1 MANKNQKN
9 NKSKQT
15 NVKKTNNNNKNN
27 DKAKQVNTTKKETAP
42 KKEEKIEKV
51 EKVVEVVE
59 EKKEKTSTPKESTK
73 KETKKEFKLTSK
85 QKDIVL
91 VLLAVVLL
99 VVAFVVTGNKAP
111 KVNIELPVA
120 LEGETGFNEITY
132 SEYVEKMNE
141 EKPFLVIIVKDGC
154 GYCEAYTPIVKE
166 VAEEYN
172 LPIYYINLT
181 NITEEEYTALSKSNS
196 YLKSQQWGTPTTLF
210 MSGNTV
216 VGSISG
222 YVDKDT
228 FVKDMID
235 KYIKVED
242 NAE

>member
-15 NVKKTNNNNKNN
+15 NVKKTNNNKNN

-59 EKKEKTSTPKESTK
+59 EKKEKTSIPKESTK

-120 LEGETGFNEITY
+120 LEGEAGFNEITY

-141 EKPFLVIIVKDGC
+141 EKPFLVIIIKDGC

-166 VAEEYN
+166 VAEEYS

-196 YLKSQQWGTPTTLF
+196 YLKSQQWGTPTTLL

-216 VGSISG
+216 VGPISG

>member
-15 NVKKTNNNNKNN
+15 NVKKTNNNKNN

-120 LEGETGFNEITY
+120 LEGEAGFNEITY

-141 EKPFLVIIVKDGC
+141 EKPFLVIIIKDGC

-196 YLKSQQWGTPTTLF
+196 YLKSQQWGTPTTLL

-222 YVDKDT
+222 YVDKDA

>member
-15 NVKKTNNNNKNN
+15 NVKKTNNNKNN

-59 EKKEKTSTPKESTK
+59 EKKEKTSAPKESTK

-120 LEGETGFNEITY
+120 LEGEAGFNEITY
-132 SEYVEKMNE
+132 SEYEEKMNE
-141 EKPFLVIIVKDGC
+141 EKPFLVIIIKDGC

-166 VAEEYN
+166 VAEEYS

-196 YLKSQQWGTPTTLF
+196 YLKSQQWGTPTTLL

>member
-9 NKSKQT
+9 NRSKQT
-15 NVKKTNNNNKNN
+15 NVKKTNNNKNN

-120 LEGETGFNEITY
+120 LEGEAGFNEITY

-141 EKPFLVIIVKDGC
+141 EKPFLVIIIKDGC
-154 GYCEAYTPIVKE
+154 GYCEEYTPIVKE

-181 NITEEEYTALSKSNS
+181 KITEEEYTALSKSNS
-196 YLKSQQWGTPTTLF
+196 YLKSQQWGTPTTLL

>member
-15 NVKKTNNNNKNN
+15 NVKKTNNNKNN

-99 VVAFVVTGNKAP
+99 VVAFVVTGNKTP
-111 KVNIELPVA
+111 KIDIELPVV

-154 GYCEAYTPIVKE
+154 GYCEAYTPIVTE

-196 YLKSQQWGTPTTLF
+196 YLKSQQWGTPTTLL
-210 MSGNTV
+210 MSGKTV

>member
-15 NVKKTNNNNKNN
+15 NVKKTNNNKNN
-27 DKAKQVNTTKKETAP
+27 DKAKQANTTKKETAP

-120 LEGETGFNEITY
+120 LEGEAGFNEITY

-141 EKPFLVIIVKDGC
+141 EKPFLVIIIKDGC

-196 YLKSQQWGTPTTLF
+196 YLKSQQWGTPTTLL

-228 FVKDMID
+228 FVKDMIN

>member
-15 NVKKTNNNNKNN
+15 NVKKTNNNKNN

-120 LEGETGFNEITY
+120 LEGEAGFNEITY

-141 EKPFLVIIVKDGC
+141 EKPFLVIIIKDGC

-196 YLKSQQWGTPTTLF
+196 YLKSQQWGTPTTLL
-210 MSGNTV
+210 MSGKTV

>member
-1 MANKNQKN
+1 MSNKNQKN

-15 NVKKTNNNNKNN
+15 NVKKTNNNKNN

-120 LEGETGFNEITY
+120 LEGEAGFNEITY

-141 EKPFLVIIVKDGC
+141 EKPFLVIIIKDGC

-196 YLKSQQWGTPTTLF
+196 YLKSQQWGTPTTLL

>member
-15 NVKKTNNNNKNN
+15 NVKKTNNNKNN

-59 EKKEKTSTPKESTK
+59 EKKEKTSIPKESTK

-120 LEGETGFNEITY
+120 LEGEAGFNEITY

-141 EKPFLVIIVKDGC
+141 EKPFLVIIIKDGC

-166 VAEEYN
+166 VAEEYS

-196 YLKSQQWGTPTTLF
+196 YLKSQQWGTPTTLL

-222 YVDKDT
+222 YVDKET

>member
-15 NVKKTNNNNKNN
+15 NVKKTNNNKNN

-42 KKEEKIEKV
+42 KKEEKIEKI

-120 LEGETGFNEITY
+120 LEGEAGFNEITY

-141 EKPFLVIIVKDGC
+141 EKPFLVIIIKDGC

-196 YLKSQQWGTPTTLF
+196 YLKSQQWGTPTTLL

>member
-15 NVKKTNNNNKNN
+15 NVKKTNNNKNN

-120 LEGETGFNEITY
+120 LEGEAGFNEITY
-132 SEYVEKMNE
+132 SEYEEKMNE
-141 EKPFLVIIVKDGC
+141 EKPFLVIIIKDGC

-166 VAEEYN
+166 VAEEYS

-196 YLKSQQWGTPTTLF
+196 YLKSQQWGTPTTLL

-222 YVDKDT
+222 YVDKET

>member
-15 NVKKTNNNNKNN
+15 NVKKTNNNKNN

-120 LEGETGFNEITY
+120 LEGEAGFNEITY
-132 SEYVEKMNE
+132 SEYEEKMNE
-141 EKPFLVIIVKDGC
+141 EKPFLVIIIKDGC

-196 YLKSQQWGTPTTLF
+196 YLKSQQWGTPTTLL

-235 KYIKVED
+235 KYIKVKD

>member
-15 NVKKTNNNNKNN
+15 NVKKTNNNKNN

-120 LEGETGFNEITY
+120 LEGEAGFNEITY

-141 EKPFLVIIVKDGC
+141 KKPFLVIIIKDGC

-196 YLKSQQWGTPTTLF
+196 YLKSQQWGTPTTLL

>member
-1 MANKNQKN
+1 MANKNKKN

-15 NVKKTNNNNKNN
+15 NVKKTNNNKNN

-120 LEGETGFNEITY
+120 LEGEAGFNEITY

-141 EKPFLVIIVKDGC
+141 EKPFLVIIIKDGC

-196 YLKSQQWGTPTTLF
+196 YLKSQQWGTPTTLL

>member
-15 NVKKTNNNNKNN
+15 NVKKTNNNKNN

-59 EKKEKTSTPKESTK
+59 EKKEKTSIPKESTK

-120 LEGETGFNEITY
+120 LEGEAGFNEITY

-141 EKPFLVIIVKDGC
+141 EKPFLVIIIKDGC

-196 YLKSQQWGTPTTLF
+196 YLKSQQWGTPTTLL

>member
-15 NVKKTNNNNKNN
+15 NVKKTNNNKNN

-120 LEGETGFNEITY
+120 LEGKAGFNEITY

-141 EKPFLVIIVKDGC
+141 EKPFLVIIIKDGC

-196 YLKSQQWGTPTTLF
+196 YLKSQQWGTPTTLL

>member
-15 NVKKTNNNNKNN
+15 NVKKTNNNKNN

-59 EKKEKTSTPKESTK
+59 EKKEKTSAPKESTK

-120 LEGETGFNEITY
+120 LEGEAGFNEITY
-132 SEYVEKMNE
+132 SEYEEKMNE
-141 EKPFLVIIVKDGC
+141 EKPFLVIIIKDGC

-196 YLKSQQWGTPTTLF
+196 YLKSQQWGTPTTLL

>member
-15 NVKKTNNNNKNN
+15 NVKKTNNNKNN

-59 EKKEKTSTPKESTK
+59 EKKEKTSTPKERTK

-120 LEGETGFNEITY
+120 LEGEAGFNEITY
-132 SEYVEKMNE
+132 SEYEEKMNE
-141 EKPFLVIIVKDGC
+141 EKPFLVIIIKDGC

-166 VAEEYN
+166 VAEEYS

-196 YLKSQQWGTPTTLF
+196 YLKSQQWGTPTTLL

>member
-15 NVKKTNNNNKNN
+15 NVKKTNNNKNN

-120 LEGETGFNEITY
+120 LEGEAGFNEITY

-141 EKPFLVIIVKDGC
+141 EKPFLVIIIKDGC

-166 VAEEYN
+166 VAEEYS

-196 YLKSQQWGTPTTLF
+196 YLKSQQWGTPTTLL

-222 YVDKDT
+222 YVDKDA

>member
-15 NVKKTNNNNKNN
+15 NVKKTNNNKNN

-73 KETKKEFKLTSK
+73 KEFKLTSK

-120 LEGETGFNEITY
+120 LEGEAGFNEITY

-141 EKPFLVIIVKDGC
+141 EKPFLVIIIKDGC

-196 YLKSQQWGTPTTLF
+196 YLKSQQWGTPTTLL

-222 YVDKDT
+222 YVDKDA
-228 FVKDMID
+228 FVKDMIN

>member
-15 NVKKTNNNNKNN
+15 NVKKTNNNKNN

-59 EKKEKTSTPKESTK
+59 EKKEKTSIPKESTK

-120 LEGETGFNEITY
+120 LEGEAGFNEITY
-132 SEYVEKMNE
+132 SEYEEKMNE
-141 EKPFLVIIVKDGC
+141 EKPFLVIIIKDGC

-196 YLKSQQWGTPTTLF
+196 YLKSQQWGTPTTLL

>member
-15 NVKKTNNNNKNN
+15 NVKKTNNNKNN

-59 EKKEKTSTPKESTK
+59 EKKEKTSIPKESTK

-120 LEGETGFNEITY
+120 LEGEAGFNEITY

-141 EKPFLVIIVKDGC
+141 EKPFLVIIIKDGC

-166 VAEEYN
+166 VAEEYS

-196 YLKSQQWGTPTTLF
+196 YLKSQQWGTPTTLL

>member
-15 NVKKTNNNNKNN
+15 NVKKTNNNKNN
-27 DKAKQVNTTKKETAP
+27 DKAKQANTTKKETAP

-120 LEGETGFNEITY
+120 LEGEAGFNEITY
-132 SEYVEKMNE
+132 SEYEEKMNE
-141 EKPFLVIIVKDGC
+141 EKPFLVIIIKDGC

-196 YLKSQQWGTPTTLF
+196 YLKSQQWGTPTTLL

>member
-15 NVKKTNNNNKNN
+15 NVKKTNNNKNN

-59 EKKEKTSTPKESTK
+59 EKKEKTSAPKESTK

-120 LEGETGFNEITY
+120 LEGEAGFNEITY

-141 EKPFLVIIVKDGC
+141 EKPFLVIIIKDGC

-166 VAEEYN
+166 VAEEYS

-196 YLKSQQWGTPTTLF
+196 YLKSQQWGTPTTLL

>member
-15 NVKKTNNNNKNN
+15 NVKKTNNNKNN

-59 EKKEKTSTPKESTK
+59 EKKEKTSAPKESTK

-120 LEGETGFNEITY
+120 LEGEAGFNEITY

-141 EKPFLVIIVKDGC
+141 EKPFLVIIIKDGC

-196 YLKSQQWGTPTTLF
+196 YLKSQQWGTPTTLL

>member
-15 NVKKTNNNNKNN
+15 NVKKTNNNKNN
-27 DKAKQVNTTKKETAP
+27 DKAKQVNTT

-120 LEGETGFNEITY
+120 LEGEAGFNEITY

-141 EKPFLVIIVKDGC
+141 EKPFLVIIIKDGC

-196 YLKSQQWGTPTTLF
+196 YLKSQQWGTPTTLL

-228 FVKDMID
+228 FVKDMIN

>member
-15 NVKKTNNNNKNN
+15 NVKKTNNNKNN

-120 LEGETGFNEITY
+120 LEGEAGFNEITY
-132 SEYVEKMNE
+132 SEYEEKMNE
-141 EKPFLVIIVKDGC
+141 EKSFLVIIIKDGC

-196 YLKSQQWGTPTTLF
+196 YLKSQQWGTPTTLL

>member
-15 NVKKTNNNNKNN
+15 NVKKTNNNKNN

-73 KETKKEFKLTSK
+73 KEFKLTSK

-120 LEGETGFNEITY
+120 LEGEAGFNEITY
-132 SEYVEKMNE
+132 SEYEEKMNE
-141 EKPFLVIIVKDGC
+141 EKPFLVIIIKDGC

-166 VAEEYN
+166 VAEEYS

-196 YLKSQQWGTPTTLF
+196 YLKPQQWGTPTTLL

>member
-15 NVKKTNNNNKNN
+15 NVKKTNNNKNN

-120 LEGETGFNEITY
+120 LEGEAGFNEITY
-132 SEYVEKMNE
+132 SEYVEKT
-141 EKPFLVIIVKDGC
+141 FLLIIIKDGC

-196 YLKSQQWGTPTTLF
+196 YLKSQQWGTPTTLL

>member
-15 NVKKTNNNNKNN
+15 NVKKTNNNKNN

-120 LEGETGFNEITY
+120 LEGEAGFNEITY

-141 EKPFLVIIVKDGC
+141 EKPFLVIIIKDGC

-196 YLKSQQWGTPTTLF
+196 YLKSQQWGTPTTLL

>member
-15 NVKKTNNNNKNN
+15 NVKKTNNNKNN

-120 LEGETGFNEITY
+120 LEGEAGFNEITY

-141 EKPFLVIIVKDGC
+141 EEPFLVIIIKDGC

-196 YLKSQQWGTPTTLF
+196 YLKSQQWGTPTTLL

-228 FVKDMID
+228 FVKDMIN

>member
-15 NVKKTNNNNKNN
+15 NVKKTNNNKNN

-120 LEGETGFNEITY
+120 LEGEAGFNEITY

-141 EKPFLVIIVKDGC
+141 EKPFLVIIIKDGC

-166 VAEEYN
+166 VAEEYS

-196 YLKSQQWGTPTTLF
+196 YLKSQQWGTPTTLL

>member
-15 NVKKTNNNNKNN
+15 NVKKTNNNKNN

-120 LEGETGFNEITY
+120 LEGEAGFNEITY

-141 EKPFLVIIVKDGC
+141 EKPFLVIIIKDGC

-196 YLKSQQWGTPTTLF
+196 YLKSQQWGTPTTLL

-228 FVKDMID
+228 FVKDMIN

>member
-15 NVKKTNNNNKNN
+15 NVKKTNNNKNN

-120 LEGETGFNEITY
+120 LEGEAGFNEITY
-132 SEYVEKMNE
+132 SEYEEKMNE
-141 EKPFLVIIVKDGC
+141 EKPFLVIIIKDGC

-196 YLKSQQWGTPTTLF
+196 YLKSQQWGTPTTLL

>member
-15 NVKKTNNNNKNN
+15 NVKKTNNNKNN

-120 LEGETGFNEITY
+120 LEGEAGFNEITY
-132 SEYVEKMNE
+132 SEYEEKMNE
-141 EKPFLVIIVKDGC
+141 EKPFLVIIIKDGC

-166 VAEEYN
+166 VAEEYS

-196 YLKSQQWGTPTTLF
+196 YLKSQQWGTPTTLL

>member
-15 NVKKTNNNNKNN
+15 NVKKTNNNKNN

-120 LEGETGFNEITY
+120 LEGEAGFNEITY

-141 EKPFLVIIVKDGC
+141 KKPFLVIIIKDGC
-154 GYCEAYTPIVKE
+154 VYCEAYTPIVKE

-196 YLKSQQWGTPTTLF
+196 YLKSQQWGTPTTLL

>member
-15 NVKKTNNNNKNN
+15 NVKKTNNNKNN
-27 DKAKQVNTTKKETAP
+27 DKAKQANTTKKETAP

-120 LEGETGFNEITY
+120 LEGEVGFNEITY

-141 EKPFLVIIVKDGC
+141 EEPFLVIIIKDGC

-196 YLKSQQWGTPTTLF
+196 YLKSQQWGTPTTLL

-228 FVKDMID
+228 FVKDMIN

>member
-15 NVKKTNNNNKNN
+15 NVKKTNNNKNN
-27 DKAKQVNTTKKETAP
+27 DKAKQANTTKKETAP

-120 LEGETGFNEITY
+120 LEGEAGFNEITY

-141 EKPFLVIIVKDGC
+141 EKPFLVIIIKDGC

-166 VAEEYN
+166 VAEEYS

-196 YLKSQQWGTPTTLF
+196 YLKSQQWGTPTTLL

-222 YVDKDT
+222 YVDKDA

>member
-15 NVKKTNNNNKNN
+15 NVKKTNNNKNN
-27 DKAKQVNTTKKETAP
+27 DKAKQANTTKKETDP

-120 LEGETGFNEITY
+120 LEGEAGFNEITY
-132 SEYVEKMNE
+132 SEYEEKMNE
-141 EKPFLVIIVKDGC
+141 EKPFLVIIIKDGC

-196 YLKSQQWGTPTTLF
+196 YLKSQQWGTPTTLL